1 MIHYLSRT
9 GQGNYVVDPV
19 YNCTLTYDSLMDLQE
34 KMRNRGLPGY
44 GIKEEEVD
52 QAKAGA
58 DAGRSATRRQALE
71 RARRAAQR
79 GETSGAARGGGAA
92 AEDQQV

>member
-1 MIHYLSRT
+1 MLSIRFT
-9 GQGNYVVDPV
+9 TALSHLRLVDGPPR
-19 YNCTLTYDSLMDLQE
+19 E
-34 KMRNRGLPGY
+34 MRNRGLPGY